1 MATKLN
7 HKITKVLI
15 ANRAEIAMRIQR
27 ACTSLGLDAVSVC
40 SEADKNSLFARTAQE
55 LAVIGPAPARES
67 YLHVERLLEA
77 AKKHGCDAVHPGYGF
92 LSENAEFASAVE
104 QAGMIFIGP
113 SPRSIEILGSKTA
126 AREAV
131 AAYGVPLLPG
141 AVGNLSDEE
150 LISRAKEIGFPVIIK
165 AVGGGGGRGMR
176 IANNIDEMRDFLPRT
191 RAESKK
197 NFSNDNVYF
206 EKFLR
211 TPRHVEVQ
219 IFGDKHGSVVHFGTR
234 DCSTQRRHQ
243 KLIEEAPA
251 PNLSDAMRE
260 SIHQAALGAAR
271 SVGYCNA
278 GTVEFLVDG
287 DNFYFLEVNTRIQ
300 VEHPITEIVTNTD
313 LVQLQLKVAQGEPL
327 PTQEQIRFAGHA
339 MEFRIYAED
348 PQAEFRPAVGP
359 ITKLSRPTADWIRED
374 FAFEQGDEVTP
385 HYDAM
390 LSKLIVSGVSRSEV
404 LARSEQALKS
414 YKIGGLPTTIDFHR
428 WLLRNK
434 AFRSGPV
441 DIAFVGRE
449 FSAQSIRELKAG
461 DIRDPLWQEPKHGAE
476 VKNVYEYRSKK
487 FATTYT
493 IEIVHQSE
501 GGFIAA
507 PLDPKGH
514 KVRNSNCRMSNGLN
528 AALSS
533 LIEDVL
539 EKRPP
544 AEVFDR

>member
-1 MATKLN
+1 MATTSN

-15 ANRAEIAMRIQR
+15 ANRAEIALRIQR
-27 ACTSLGLDAVSVC
+27 ACSALGIDAVSVC
-40 SEADKNSLFARTAQE
+40 SEADKNSLFARKAQE
-55 LAVIGPAPARES
+55 LAIIGPAPASES
-67 YLHVERLLEA
+67 YLNIERIIEA
-77 AKKHGCDAVHPGYGF
+77 AQKHGCDAVHPGYGF
-92 LSENAEFASAVE
+92 LSERAEFAAAVE

-113 SPRSIEILGSKTA
+113 SQKSIEILGSKTA

-131 AAYGVPLLPG
+131 AAYGVPYLPG
-141 AVGNLSDEE
+141 AAGGLSDAQ
-150 LISRAKEIGFPVIIK
+150 LISRAKEVGFPVIIK

-176 IANNIDEMRDFLPRT
+176 IARNVEQLSELLPRA

-197 NFSNDNVYF
+197 NFSNDDVYF
-206 EKFLR
+206 EKYLA

-219 IFGDKHGSVVHFGTR
+219 IFGDKYGSIVHFGTR
-234 DCSTQRRHQ
+234 GCSTQRRHQ

-251 PNLSDAMRE
+251 PDLSDAMRE
-260 SIHQAALGAAR
+260 DIHQAAIGAAR

-287 DNFYFLEVNTRIQ
+287 GHFYFLEVNTRIQ
-300 VEHPITEIVTNTD
+300 VEHPVTEFVTNTD
-313 LVQLQLKVAQGEPL
+313 LVQLQIRIAQGERL
-327 PTQEQIRFAGHA
+327 PTQDQIRFAGHA

-348 PQAEFRPAVGP
+348 PQAEFRPAIGP
-359 ITKLSRPTADWIRED
+359 ITKLVRPKADWIRED

-390 LSKLIVSGVSRSEV
+390 LSKLIISGGSRKEV

-414 YKIGGLPTTIDFHR
+414 YIIKGLPTTIDFHR
-428 WLLRNK
+428 WALKNNDFK
-434 AFRSGPV
+434 GGPI
-441 DIAFVGRE
+441 DIAFVERE

-461 DIRDPLWQEPKHGAE
+461 DVRDPLWQEPKHGAE

-493 IEIVHQSE
+493 IEVVHQSE
-501 GGFIAA
+501 GFFVAA
-507 PLDPKGH
+507 PLDSKGQ
-514 KVRNSNCRMSNGLN
+514 KARNSHCRMSNGLN
-528 AALSS
+528 TALSS

-544 AEVFDR
+544 AEVFSH